1 MATSLY
7 AAKPYFETNSH
18 ALSSRYPT
26 LLNHNDWMK
35 QRPDP
40 PAVRATGRGLPS
52 APRGSWRVQMAD
64 TILGPAGFPGECPPI
79 CFRGTVALAVGI
91 VFE

>member
-1 MATSLY
+1 MTARVY

-35 QRPDP
+35 QRPQRCAP
-40 PAVRATGRGLPS
+40 TPKVT
-52 APRGSWRVQMAD
+52 APRDHS
-64 TILGPAGFPGECPPI
+64 TAGMGYL
-79 CFRGTVALAVGI
+79 RR
-91 VFE
+91 